1 MGSERAF
8 VLLCV
13 VPRLLL
19 RDTVC
24 DRLPL
29 LHARAGHHRGK
40 ATEHRMLKRSHVGSA
55 VRVPRALSWQLWR
68 AFR

>member
-8 VLLCV
+8 VLLCI
-13 VPRLLL
+13 VPQLLL
-19 RDTVC
+19 RDMVC

-29 LHARAGHHRGK
+29 LHARARHHREK
-40 ATEHRMLKRSHVGSA
+40 ATEHRMLKRSHVGTA
-55 VRVPRALSWQLWR
+55 VRVSRALSWPLWR